1 MSMSLLNPKEREIK
15 KSVKENESEWEYSEE
30 ILYRKCIKDMK
41 KIKISKIGQK
51 EIKGPIQTFLINW
64 GRMGRILESKKR
76 KSKWQNKLKK
86 SIQIHKNFLE
96 STRKLDLEK
105 TDLNDYE
112 KNIKNCYL
120 KIRYAVAPTSAS
132 KVLHMLSP
140 GFFPMWDNKI
150 REEVRKEYKPRK
162 INESEKGY
170 YNFMWA
176 IKDFLIKY
184 RVAIHLLNK
193 RYKKSKLR
201 ILDEYLWIACN
212 K

>member
-1 MSMSLLNPKEREIK
+1 MSLLNPKDMEIN
-15 KSVKENESEWEYSEE
+15 KSVKENESEWKYSEE
-30 ILYRKCIKDMK
+30 ILYRKCIKDIK

-51 EIKGPIQTFLINW
+51 EIKGPIRTLLINW
-64 GRMGRILESKKR
+64 GLMSRVLESSKR
-76 KSKWQNKLKK
+76 KGKWQNKLKK
-86 SIQIHKNFLE
+86 SIKIHKKFLE

-105 TDLNDYE
+105 TDLSDYE
-112 KNIKNCYL
+112 KDIKNCYL
-120 KIRYAVAPTSAS
+120 MIRDAVAPTSAS

-140 GFFPMWDNKI
+140 GFFPMWDYNI
-150 REEVRKEYKPRK
+150 REKVKKECKPRK

-184 RVAIHLLNK
+184 RAVIHLLNK

-201 ILDEYLWIACN
+201 IVDAYMWIACN